1 MAAALGCGS
10 SSSKSKSSDDTCDA
24 GSTDFGNAKIAG
36 KSSGNT
42 SGNCAPSTSG
52 TGGRTS
58 SSSGTGGKTS
68 SSNPAPSTG
77 GAGKSSGSTPKDAGV
92 ADEDSGSA
100 PMKKPSGGG
109 TVFDAGPLD
118 ASTDKSSNDDWINA
132 AAKLVDMAGRST
144 SCSKP
149 LDRDAQLD
157 TAAAQ
162 LANDS
167 SAKPDV
173 NTKYQWNSATAN
185 TEDTALGIL
194 HTYIADNAPA
204 CDWTRYGLGIAGA
217 AGGQRTIVFLLAE

>member
-1 MAAALGCGS
+1 MTAALGCGS
-10 SSSKSKSSDDTCDA
+10 SSSKKSSNDACDG
-24 GSTDFGNAKIAG
+24 GSTDFGNAKIAS
-36 KSSGNT
+36 KSSGNN
-42 SGNCAPSTSG
+42 SGSCTPST
-52 TGGRTS
+52 
-58 SSSGTGGKTS
+58 SGTGGKTS
-68 SSNPAPSTG
+68 SSNGTGGKTSSSNPPPSTG
-77 GAGKSSGSTPKDAGV
+77 SAGKSSGTPQDAGV
-92 ADEDSGSA
+92 AEEDSGSA
-100 PMKKPSGGG
+100 PVKKPSGGG

-132 AAKLVDMAGRST
+132 AAKLVDMAGRGT

-162 LANDS
+162 LANDR
-167 SAKPDV
+167 SAMPDV